1 MKRNKTQKRLID
13 ELTGPRHRTGE
24 LEVSEAHLTSLKEA
38 LSIVYDAI
46 DSAVGGMIITDL
58 AGRITYV
65 NPAFLRIFEYSDKEE
80 VLGNNAADFF
90 ASKEVKSLSDVR
102 AIIDL
107 TQAATEEFTVLRKD
121 GTKFYVEVSSANVTN
136 DKGNIVGKMAS
147 FVDITQR
154 KQMELERETLIAKL
168 QSALAKVKTLRGL
181 VPICASCKNIRDD
194 KGFWHQVEAYIQEHS
209 DAVFSHS
216 ICPDCALKLY
226 PDLCKRE
233 ENKERHE
240 LKSGSKK
247 RVSSKYSMR

>member
-1 MKRNKTQKRLID
+1 MD
-13 ELTGPRHRTGE
+13 EPTGPQHRTGE
-24 LEVSEAHLTSLKEA
+24 LEVSEAHVNSLKEA

-65 NPAFLRIFEYSDKEE
+65 NPAFLRMFEYSEKEE
-80 VLGNNAADFF
+80 VLGNDAADFF
-90 ASKEVKSLSDVR
+90 ACKEVKSLSDVR

-121 GTKFYVEVSSANVTN
+121 GTKFYVEVSCSNVAN
-136 DKGNIVGKMAS
+136 DKGNVSGRMAS

-154 KQMELERETLIAKL
+154 KHMELERETLVAQL

-181 VPICASCKNIRDD
+181 VPICASCKKIRDD
-194 KGFWHQVEAYIQEHS
+194 KGFWHQVEAYIQDHS
-209 DAVFSHS
+209 DAVFSHG

-226 PDLCKRE
+226 PDLCKQE
-233 ENKERHE
+233 ENKAPHE

-247 RVSSKYSMR
+247 ADF

>member
-1 MKRNKTQKRLID
+1 MKCDKTQKGLID
-13 ELTGPRHRTGE
+13 ELTGLRHRINE
-24 LEVSEAHLTSLKEA
+24 LEASAAHLNSLKEA

-46 DSAVGGMIITDL
+46 DSAGAGMIITDPSC
-58 AGRITYV
+58 RITYV
-65 NPAFLRIFEYSDKEE
+65 NPAFLRMFEYSQKVE
-80 VLGNNAADFF
+80 VLGHDAADFF

-121 GTKFYVEVSSANVTN
+121 GTKFYVEVSCSNVAN
-136 DKGNIVGKMAS
+136 DRGNVSGRMAS

-154 KQMELERETLIAKL
+154 KHMELERETLVAQL

-194 KGFWHQVEAYIQEHS
+194 KGFWHQVEAYVHDHS

-216 ICPDCALKLY
+216 LCPDCASKLY
-226 PDLCKRE
+226 PNLRNRKDNTQAK
-233 ENKERHE
+233 
-240 LKSGSKK
+240 
-247 RVSSKYSMR
+247 